1 MQWSLAGRFSRT
13 SVALNLIQDYQ
24 HTGNINRALV
34 LFVQVQ
40 VENISEESAG
50 EGDTSQVGRISGL
63 LLLCIYHLYLNYG
76 FTKLL
81 IFPRR
86 R

>member
-1 MQWSLAGRFSRT
+1 MCSLAGRISRT

-24 HTGNINRALV
+24 HTGNINRSLV

-50 EGDTSQVGRISGL
+50 EGDTSQVGRIAGRFL
-63 LLLCIYHLYLNYG
+63 PYMYHLYLNHG
-76 FTKLL
+76 FTKSL
-81 IFPRR
+81 IFLRR